1 MRESTSGKVTK
12 RAMDSLNKSVHKGD
26 GDDKKFKD

>member
-12 RAMDSLNKSVHKGD
+12 KAMDDLNKSKLMGSEE
-26 GDDKKFKD
+26 KSIEE